1 MKKLRM
7 ARDGYIVMSFA
18 FYIAGLMYML
28 LPEISPMTICISSS
42 IALIAYG
49 IIKIIGY
56 CSNDLY
62 CFASQYDLACGI
74 FLIVLGII
82 MLCRSVKIIPYLSVG
97 LGALVPPDSL
107 LTIQTS
113 KDAKQFGLQTWHIIL
128 VTSIIAA
135 VFGVL
140 LIVRPFHSQ
149 RIAHIVAGGTLLAE
163 GLKGHCVVRLT
174 VRIMER
180 KPSQDGAISNH
191 TFRNYNIFGRKILWM
206 LHGLLGSM
214 PLRT

>member
-7 ARDGYIVMSFA
+7 ARDGYIVMSIV
-18 FYIAGLMYML
+18 FYIAGLTYML
-28 LPEISPMTICISSS
+28 LPEISPMTICISSG

-62 CFASQYDLACGI
+62 CLAFQYDLACGI
-74 FLIVLGII
+74 FLIVLGVI
-82 MLCRSVKIIPYLSVG
+82 MLCRSAKLIPYLSVG
-97 LGALVPPDSL
+97 LGALVLLDSL

-128 VTSIIAA
+128 ITSIIAA
-135 VFGVL
+135 VFGVF
-140 LIVRPFHSQ
+140 LIIRPFHSQ
-149 RIAHIVAGGTLLAE
+149 RTAHIVAGGTLLAE
-163 GLKGHCVVRLT
+163 GLKSHCVVRLT

-180 KPSQDGAISNH
+180 KPSQDGVISNQS
-191 TFRNYNIFGRKILWM
+191 FQN
-206 LHGLLGSM
+206 
-214 PLRT
+214 

>member
-7 ARDGYIVMSFA
+7 ARDGYIVMSIV
-18 FYIAGLMYML
+18 FYIAGLTYML
-28 LPEISPMTICISSS
+28 LPEISPMTTCISSG

-62 CFASQYDLACGI
+62 CLAFQYDLACGI
-74 FLIVLGII
+74 FLIVLGVI
-82 MLCRSVKIIPYLSVG
+82 MLCSSTKLIPYLSVG
-97 LGALVPPDSL
+97 LGALVLLDSL

-149 RIAHIVAGGTLLAE
+149 RIAHVVAGGALLAE
-163 GLKGHCVVRLT
+163 GLKSHCVVRLT
-174 VRIMER
+174 VRIMKR
-180 KPSQDGAISNH
+180 KPSQDGVISNH
-191 TFRNYNIFGRKILWM
+191 SVKN
-206 LHGLLGSM
+206 
-214 PLRT
+214 